1 MVVRGMSEH
10 AVVDRRPPGRPVV
23 EIVRP
28 SPDVLL
34 ETKLQAPRV
43 RREWVQR
50 PGLVRALDD
59 CESKLILVD
68 APAGYGKTTLLAQ
81 WGAEAAASRTFAW
94 ISLDRGDD
102 DPTRLWQHV
111 ICSLQRVLP
120 DLRGAEILRPLQRQV
135 PDTEEALAR
144 LVNELS
150 SLAAPVVIILDD
162 YHLIKERRCHEQ
174 LEFLLLRL
182 PSSAQVVLST
192 RADPPLPLGR
202 LRAAAELAEIR
213 MRDLHFTQEEAALLI
228 QRVAPVELSEQALA
242 DLVERTEGWPAG
254 LYLAALSLRS
264 HPAPQDFIRDFTGG
278 HRYIVDFLAEE
289 VVSRQPEHV
298 RQFLSRTAV
307 LGRFTAPLC
316 DAVAGTTDA
325 RAVLDALERENLFLI
340 ALDDNR
346 EWFRYHHLFAQL
358 QLAQLARAEPGTIPA
373 LHQQASAWHLEHGS
387 VDEAVG
393 HVLAA
398 GDVDGSVRLIAKH
411 WYRYVDAGRA
421 ATVRG
426 WLHALGDEGIEA
438 HPVAAHCAAWVAA
451 LRGDREGVRRWLP
464 VIAAGGNEGPLPDGM
479 QSLRSSAALLDGSF
493 GFSGLEPMRRS
504 ASEAVELETNPVSPW
519 YALARAGYGGALYFC
534 GEFRAAARHLEQA
547 LLQGSSIALVRM
559 ISFAMMSLVAVEEG
573 RLDQAEQLAYSARD
587 VVTDEALGLSES
599 PQASIA
605 AIAVGAV
612 LAAQGRFEDARDE
625 LERALRSRRQWFG
638 ISQWPTIENLL
649 RLAPVRL
656 ELGDLPGAIALLG
669 EAREILASFP
679 DGAGAQLSR
688 LERVERRLA
697 GPPRPR
703 LAAEPLTEREQAVL
717 RLLRGT
723 LSTREIGQE
732 LYLSGNTIKTHT
744 RSIYRKLGVSSR
756 QDAVERGRELGLY

>member
-1 MVVRGMSEH
+1 MVRGMSEH
-10 AVVDRRPPGRPVV
+10 SVVDGRPPGRPVV
-23 EIVRP
+23 EIVR
-28 SPDVLL
+28 SNLDVLL

-43 RREWVQR
+43 RREWVPR

-59 CESKLILVD
+59 LESKLILVD

-81 WGAEAAASRTFAW
+81 WGDAAAASRPFAW

-102 DPTRLWQHV
+102 DPARLWQHV
-111 ICSLQRVLP
+111 ISSLERVFP
-120 DLRGAEILRPLQRQV
+120 DLRAGEILRPLHRQV
-135 PDTEEALAR
+135 PDVEEALAR
-144 LVNELS
+144 LVNDLT

-162 YHLIKERRCHEQ
+162 YHVIRERRCHEQ

-182 PSSAQVVLST
+182 PPSAQVVLST

-202 LRAAAELAEIR
+202 LRAAGEMAEIR
-213 MRDLHFTQEEAALLI
+213 MADLNFTSGEADALI
-228 QRVAPVELSEQALA
+228 QRVASVQLDQQALA

-278 HRYIVDFLAEE
+278 NRYVVDYLAEE
-289 VVSRQPEHV
+289 VVSRQPKHI
-298 RQFLSRTAV
+298 RQFLSRTSV

-316 DAVAGTTDA
+316 DAVAGTSDA
-325 RAVLDALERENLFLI
+325 RDVLSALERENLFLI

-393 HVLAA
+393 HALAA
-398 GDVDGSVRLIAKH
+398 GDVASSVRLIAEH
-411 WYRYVDAGRA
+411 WYRYVDTGRV

-426 WLHALGDEGIEA
+426 WLRSLGDERIKA
-438 HPVAAHCAAWVAA
+438 HPLAAHCAAWVAA
-451 LRGDREGVRRWLP
+451 LRGDREGVRLWLP

-479 QSLRSSAALLDGSF
+479 RSLQSSAALLDGSF

-504 ASEAVELETNPVSPW
+504 ASEAVDLETNPVSPW
-519 YALARAGYGGALYFC
+519 YALARAGYGAALYFC
-534 GEFRAAARHLEQA
+534 GEFQAAARQLEQA
-547 LLQGSSIALVRM
+547 LVHGSSIALVRM
-559 ISFAMMSLVAVEEG
+559 LSRAMMSLVAVEEG
-573 RLDQAEQLAYSARD
+573 RLGQAEQLAHSAREI
-587 VVTDEALGLSES
+587 VTDDAIGLSES

-612 LAAQGRFEDARDE
+612 LAGQGRFEDARGE
-625 LERALRSRRQWFG
+625 LEQALRSRRQWFG
-638 ISQWPTIENLL
+638 ISQWPTIETLL

-669 EAREILASFP
+669 EAREVLTSFP
-679 DGAGAQLSR
+679 DGAGAQLDR
-688 LERVERRLA
+688 LERLERRLA
-697 GPPRPR
+697 GPPRTR
-703 LAAEPLTEREQAVL
+703 RAAEPLTERERAVL

-756 QDAVERGRELGLY
+756 RDAVERGRELGLY